1 MILKFINRERELKIL
16 EEAYRSQRP
25 GFLPVYG
32 RRRVGKTELIK
43 HFIKDKA
50 HFYFLAKK
58 RDIALELERFRLKF
72 SEEFNVFIPESKTWD
87 ELFEYILKQIK
98 EKLIIVIDEFP
109 FWIEKDSAII
119 SDFQHLWD
127 ETLKKKNI
135 FLILCGSSVSIMETD
150 VLGYKSPLYGRR
162 TGQLEV
168 TKLNFAEFSKF
179 FPRWGIEDKIKGY
192 GALDGIPF
200 YIQEFDQDKSFFD
213 NVRDTFW
220 KSGSILSKE
229 VEFLLS
235 QELREVEVYLS
246 ILRSIFEGAS
256 TLGEIASKSNVD
268 ITNINKYLRVLID
281 LRYITTETPVSIEK
295 PKRKNFVYKLTDNF
309 FSFWFNY
316 VYPYRDEVEIG
327 EIKRLEAAFKKDY
340 DRYLGYVFEEICK
353 QQLRSLKLPITP
365 TKIGRWWY
373 KEDEI
378 DILCLDETAN
388 DNKEALFIE
397 CKWKEL
403 DEKSALA
410 IIEKLKEKSKLV
422 ALKRK
427 KEYFGMIAKKLDGKE
442 RLRNAGYIVFD
453 TRDF

>member
-16 EEAYRSQRP
+16 EDAYRLQRH

-87 ELFEYILKQIK
+87 ELFEHIFKQIK

-109 FWIEKDSAII
+109 FWIEKDAAIL

-127 ETLKKKNI
+127 ETLKEKNI
-135 FLILCGSSVSIMETD
+135 FLILCGSYVSIMETD

-179 FPRWGIEDKIKGY
+179 FPKWEIENKIKAY

-235 QELREVEVYLS
+235 QELRKVEVYLT
-246 ILRSIFEGAS
+246 ILRNIFEGAS

-281 LRYITTETPVSIEK
+281 LKYITTETPVSIEK
-295 PKRKNFVYKLTDNF
+295 PKRKNGVYKLTDNF

-316 VYPYRDEVEIG
+316 VYPYRDDIEIG
-327 EIKRLEAAFKKDY
+327 EIKRLEAAFRKDY
-340 DRYLGYVFEEICK
+340 DRYLGYVFEDICK
-353 QQLRSLKLPITP
+353 QQLRSLKLPIKP
-365 TKIGRWWY
+365 ARIGRWWY

-378 DILCLDETAN
+378 DILCLDET
-388 DNKEALFIE
+388 DKSNKEALFIE

-403 DEKSALA
+403 DEKNALD

-427 KEYFGMIAKKLDGKE
+427 KEYFGIIAKKLDNKE
-442 RLRNAGYIVFD
+442 RLRNMGYIAFD
-453 TRDF
+453 IRDF

>member
-16 EEAYRSQRP
+16 EEAYHQERA

-58 RDIALELERFRLKF
+58 RDAALELDRFRLKF
-72 SEEFNVFIPESKTWD
+72 SEEFNVFLPESKTWD
-87 ELFEYILKQIK
+87 ELFENIFKQIK

-109 FWIEKDSAII
+109 FWIEKDPAII

-135 FLILCGSSVSIMETD
+135 FVILCGSSVSIMETD

-179 FPRWGIEDKIKGY
+179 FPKWGIEDKIKAY

-200 YIQEFDQDKSFFD
+200 YIQEFDQDKNFFG
-213 NVRDTFW
+213 NVIDTFW

-246 ILRSIFEGAS
+246 ILRNIFEGAS

-316 VYPYRDEVEIG
+316 VYPYRDDIEIG
-327 EIKRLEAAFKKDY
+327 EIKRLEAAFRKDY
-340 DRYLGYVFEEICK
+340 DRYLGYVFEDICK
-353 QQLRSLKLPITP
+353 QQLRSLKLPIKP

-378 DILCLDETAN
+378 DILCLDETTK
-388 DNKEALFIE
+388 DHKEALFIE

-403 DEKSALA
+403 DEKSVLA

-427 KEYFGMIAKKLDGKE
+427 KEYFGLIAKKLDGKE
-442 RLRNAGYIVFD
+442 RLRNAGYMVFD